1 MVVVPG
7 AEGTVRVAR
16 RPVVSYVMAV
26 TAPPGFSTLVSWPAP
41 LRVYVVVRFV
51 ESTIE
56 VIFWSVP
63 VVWFTR
69 VKRPEVSLT
78 V

>member
-1 MVVVPG
+1 MV
-7 AEGTVRVAR
+7 
-16 RPVVSYVMAV
+16 V
-26 TAPPGFSTLVSWPAP
+26 TAPPGFSILVSCPAP

-56 VIFWSVP
+56 VIFGSVP